1 MDAPAFLIS
10 TQGRLAPRPFALG
23 VLAVWVG
30 GVGAQWLLSGEVM
43 ARGGLWPFIAA
54 QAALIWVWLVLH
66 VRRLRD
72 AGQGPSAAIGIALIY
87 ALSIGLL
94 LMLVAFFTNPDAVDP
109 PSVEDD
115 PAGAAAS
122 ATLLVLFLV
131 AIVLKPDFGV
141 FSTILKGLILIAFL
155 PAVIS
160 LLFSVRTGLRKRV
173 P

>member
-1 MDAPAFLIS
+1 
-10 TQGRLAPRPFALG
+10 
-23 VLAVWVG
+23 
-30 GVGAQWLLSGEVM
+30 M